1 MGIGAAGLPVVVVN
15 RQLLSPRLPGGQ
27 RARFSRIDAVTDV
40 VVDRLPVVLGPI
52 RGVVLIA
59 VARAQRVGLKNDAG
73 VAQRLIALPHRGL
86 QRQHLGALELNPAS
100 TAQARGQ
107 GDRPK
112 AHPHEP
118 THGKANGFEHAAHLT
133 VAAFAQHS
141 AIPTISPRTANL
153 IER

>member
-73 VAQRLIALPHRGL
+73 VA
-86 QRQHLGALELNPAS
+86 
-100 TAQARGQ
+100 
-107 GDRPK
+107 
-112 AHPHEP
+112 
-118 THGKANGFEHAAHLT
+118 
-133 VAAFAQHS
+133 
-141 AIPTISPRTANL
+141 
-153 IER
+153 